1 MFNQK
6 VSSADYISPKLSS
19 RWKVFLKLDFL
30 AHIFVVTLKI
40 GDHLCIV
47 SFFGAF
53 VAWQYASVLNMV
65 RG

>member
-30 AHIFVVTLKI
+30 AHIFVVTLNWRSSLYRKFFLALLSHGSMI
-40 GDHLCIV
+40 LC
-47 SFFGAF
+47 
-53 VAWQYASVLNMV
+53 
-65 RG
+65 

>member
-30 AHIFVVTLKI
+30 AHIFVVTLNWRSSLYCK
-40 GDHLCIV
+40 
-47 SFFGAF
+47 FFGAF